1 MKLTNIVYWIATIL
15 LALLFTFSAYMALT
29 GGEQYLKM
37 WRGFGYPDYLPAL
50 LGPLKALAV
59 IGLLIPRRSFL
70 KHWVYAGLAFD
81 LLLAILA
88 HQSLGHDLTLQLA
101 GMFFLIVSYFLYL
114 TKVEFKSFWNF

>member
-1 MKLTNIVYWIATIL
+1 MKLINILYWASTIL
-15 LALLFTFSAYMALT
+15 VALLFSFSAHMALT
-29 GGEQYLKM
+29 GGEQYLEM

-50 LGPLKALAV
+50 LGPLKVLAV

-88 HQSLGHDLTLQLA
+88 HQALAHDISLQLT
-101 GMFFLIVSYFLYL
+101 GLFFLIVSYYLYL
-114 TKVEFKSFWNF
+114 TKVEFKEFLHL